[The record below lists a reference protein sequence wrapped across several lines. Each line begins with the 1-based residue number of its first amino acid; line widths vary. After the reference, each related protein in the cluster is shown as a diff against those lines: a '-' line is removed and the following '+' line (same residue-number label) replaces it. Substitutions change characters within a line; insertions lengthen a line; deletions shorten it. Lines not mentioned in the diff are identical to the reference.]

1 MRVLLAAA
9 FVLSMAVTASE
20 KDAPALS
27 IAEIPEYGRCL
38 IGPEGG
44 LVQTGVAPDPE
55 A

>member
-9 FVLSMAVTASE
+9 FVLSMAEISE
-20 KDAPALS
+20 HC
-27 IAEIPEYGRCL
+27 RCL